1 MIGVKKRWLLCL
13 PNLFVLYIDEISNYI
28 EGCGGSAVH
37 LAWVDILI
45 SLYADDIVLISI
57 SQDGLQTFK
66 WFKLMLYKEGFA
78 TMIKLRNGV

>member
-1 MIGVKKRWLLCL
+1 MIGMKK
-13 PNLFVLYIDEISNYI
+13 NAQYHNYI
-28 EGCGGSAVH
+28 ERLGGSRAC
-37 LAWVDILI
+37 LAGTAIV
-45 SLYADDIVLISI
+45 DDIVLISI